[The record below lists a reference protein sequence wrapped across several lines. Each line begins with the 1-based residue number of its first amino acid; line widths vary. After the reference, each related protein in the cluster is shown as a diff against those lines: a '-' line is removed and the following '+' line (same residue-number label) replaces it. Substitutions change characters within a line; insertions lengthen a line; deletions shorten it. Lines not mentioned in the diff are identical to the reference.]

1 MKKTGGKFEKGRMR
15 FARTMDDAEKY
26 DTVGANRIRPIKQ
39 KQCIAIYSRLYR
51 NRNDMN
57 EPKS

>member
-1 MKKTGGKFEKGRMR
+1 MR
-15 FARTMDDAEKY
+15 FAPNGWDDAEEY
-26 DTVGANRIRPIKQ
+26 DMVGANRIRPIKQ

>member
-1 MKKTGGKFEKGRMR
+1 MRKKANTIRPYGWMMR
-15 FARTMDDAEKY
+15 KNMILV
-26 DTVGANRIRPIKQ
+26 VGANRIRPIKQ